1 MAVRK
6 TCFRLIACGILIA
19 LGVTF
24 LITQK
29 TRQPLYQ
36 LPVNKAWI
44 NTTVFQNYRTNE
56 GPGENFNTSEVE
68 RIRKWVMT
76 YFNPDTDLTIKKSQ
90 VSLGKSF
97 FKYEK
102 KPKKKVKIGQYYYQ
116 LLPESSPFLGKHFR
130 SCAVV
135 GNSGILLDSHCGP
148 QIDSADFVFRSN
160 LPDLEGFEN
169 DVGTKSNFTTM
180 NQPVLPHE
188 YNGYLTN
195 TTIQEKFVKRLR
207 LIHDQILH
215 IPAMVTS
222 NGLVETQFITLMIV
236 KHQLPLKVTFAPT
249 NVYQKLTKLW
259 NDSEFKPNRPST
271 GNLLFAL
278 AACLCDQI
286 HLYGYYPFS
295 EDGKGR
301 KIKYHYYGNI
311 GSLKKHKLPEEY
323 RAFLTFHQRKALV
336 LHTEPCDDNRL

>member
-1 MAVRK
+1 
-6 TCFRLIACGILIA
+6 
-19 LGVTF
+19 
-24 LITQK
+24 
-29 TRQPLYQ
+29 
-36 LPVNKAWI
+36 
-44 NTTVFQNYRTNE
+44 
-56 GPGENFNTSEVE
+56 
-68 RIRKWVMT
+68 MT

-90 VSLGKSF
+90 VSLGKSV

-222 NGLVETQFITLMIV
+222 NGLVETQ
-236 KHQLPLKVTFAPT
+236 
-249 NVYQKLTKLW
+249 LW

-336 LHTEPCDDNRL
+336 LHTEPCDDSKL

>member
-6 TCFRLIACGILIA
+6 TCFRLLSCGLLFAFGTA
-19 LGVTF
+19 LGVIGMTF
-24 LITQK
+24 LK
-29 TRQPLYQ
+29 EV
-36 LPVNKAWI
+36 LPSHQFLM
-44 NTTVFQNYRTNE
+44 NTTIFQNYRIRSTGTNE
-56 GPGENFNTSEVE
+56 VLGENFNSSEVE

-76 YFNPDTDLTIKKSQ
+76 YFNPDTDLTIKKSH
-90 VSLGKSF
+90 VRLGKSV
-97 FKYEK
+97 FKFETK
-102 KPKKKVKIGQYYYQ
+102 TKKKVKIGQYYYK
-116 LLPESSPFLGKHFR
+116 LLPESSPLLGKHFR

-180 NQPVLPHE
+180 NLLVLK
-188 YNGYLTN
+188 NTN
-195 TTIQEKFVKRLR
+195 IQEKFVNRLR

-215 IPAMVTS
+215 IPAMISV
-222 NGLVETQFITLMIV
+222 NRVPEMQFINLMIV
-236 KHQLPLKVTFAPT
+236 KHHLPLKVTFAPT
-249 NVYQKLTKLW
+249 SLMAKMTALL
-259 NDSEFKPNRPST
+259 NDSELKPKRAST

-286 HLYGYYPFS
+286 HLYGFY
-295 EDGKGR
+295 
-301 KIKYHYYGNI
+301 
-311 GSLKKHKLPEEY
+311 PEEY
-323 RAFLTFHQRKALV
+323 RAFHQRKALV